1 MNVRN
6 VARVMRKGTEEKV
19 KLASAHSFAIQRRTL
34 ISPLRIASIAFIK
47 GTSHAYSFKTWKSKC
62 VLYIDQKCTLMPASI
77 SLINLI
83 RSSFA
88 FNCLS
93 NNVSPRLKKALIEDQ
108 KEKRWNA
115 HLLAQ
120 KSFDR
125 RSKRKTW
132 NAHLLAQRLS
142 GVTKTRTARPAFGGR
157 VRASQIYHNV
167 NIRHLPRLLF
177 PKACREEQD
186 IEEAQLDRWWQ
197 RRRRGRR
204 QQVSE
209 RQLESKFEEQKWEEK
224 EAKKINRSH
233 LT

>member
-1 MNVRN
+1 MCSLYRSEVHLDASKYLAHQFDPLIFCFQLSLQQCLPSPKISFDR
-6 VARVMRKGTEEKV
+6 RSKRK
-19 KLASAHSFAIQRRTL
+19 
-34 ISPLRIASIAFIK
+34 
-47 GTSHAYSFKTWKSKC
+47 
-62 VLYIDQKCTLMPASI
+62 M
-77 SLINLI
+77 
-83 RSSFA
+83 
-88 FNCLS
+88 
-93 NNVSPRLKKALIEDQ
+93 
-108 KEKRWNA
+108 WNA

-120 KSFDR
+120 ISFDR
-125 RSKRKTW
+125 TSKRKTW

-209 RQLESKFEEQKWEEK
+209 RQLESKFDEQKREEK
-224 EAKKINRSH
+224 EAKTRRKRSKNEQKKKQKREKRSKNEQKKKQKP
-233 LT
+233 